1 MVEDGFEPRRLFLDV
16 IAAHQPRNLLVH
28 LRCDSSS
35 NHFVKIGVWYFN
47 TLTELWLNFRRH
59 PFQTETIKPGAFA
72 DVARQ
77 YVEIKP
83 SLLKFNV

>member
-1 MVEDGFEPRRLFLDV
+1 
-16 IAAHQPRNLLVH
+16 
-28 LRCDSSS
+28 
-35 NHFVKIGVWYFN
+35 VKIGVWYFN